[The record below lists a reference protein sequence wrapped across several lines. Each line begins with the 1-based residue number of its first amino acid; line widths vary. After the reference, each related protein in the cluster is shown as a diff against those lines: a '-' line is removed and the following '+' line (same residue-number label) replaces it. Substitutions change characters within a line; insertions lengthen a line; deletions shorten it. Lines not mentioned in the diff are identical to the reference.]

1 MNYVEKYAKEFQRG
15 MESMEVMD
23 TIAENTRRVMETI
36 RQAAERS
43 GRNPNEI
50 KLLAASKMQDV
61 EKIRAAAKAG
71 VRLFGENYVQEVKAK
86 QEALEESVEWH
97 MIGHLQRNKA
107 KLAVSL
113 FSLIE
118 SLDSIALAAVLDKE
132 GKKLGKQVRAFV
144 EVNLAKEETKS
155 GVDEEELMP
164 LLKKVGTCSH
174 LKVEGLM
181 VIPPPRED
189 PDEARPFYRSLR
201 ELQKSL
207 GNLGIPNVDLRELSM
222 GMTHDYPVAIEEG
235 ATIVRVGTAIFG
247 QRKE

>member
-1 MNYVEKYAKEFQRG
+1 MNYVEKYAMGVQGGLDSMEG
-15 MESMEVMD
+15 METV
-23 TIAENTRRVMETI
+23 AENTRKVMEAI
-36 RQAAERS
+36 CQAAERS

-50 KLLAASKMQDV
+50 KLLAASKMQDI
-61 EKIRAAAKAG
+61 EKVRAAAKAG

-86 QEALEESVEWH
+86 KEALEEPVEWH

-118 SLDSIALAAVLDKE
+118 SLDSIELAAVLDKE
-132 GKKLGKQVRAFV
+132 GQKLGKQVRAFV

-155 GVDEEELMP
+155 GVGEGDLMP

-189 PDEARPFYRSLR
+189 PEEARPFYRSLR
-201 ELQKSL
+201 DLQNSL
-207 GNLGIPNVDLRELSM
+207 GNLEIPNVDLRELSM
-222 GMTHDYPVAIEEG
+222 GMTHDFPVAIEEG

-247 QRKE
+247 QRKG